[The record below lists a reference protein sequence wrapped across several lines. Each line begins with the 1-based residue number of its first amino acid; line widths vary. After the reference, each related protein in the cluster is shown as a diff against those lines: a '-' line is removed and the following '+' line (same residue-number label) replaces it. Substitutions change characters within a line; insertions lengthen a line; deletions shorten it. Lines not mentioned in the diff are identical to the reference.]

1 MGKDVDHSQSL
12 VLARHRQR
20 RMQGVPTLSVLIGD
34 VEVAR
39 WCWTQWQSA
48 AALPWVCSDAAT
60 WDALLADWLSS
71 GSFSARVWRELSGRA
86 AAREGITR
94 EEVEVR
100 LRSHAEGQR
109 QRAVE
114 QLCAR
119 LGCSA
124 QLIDAAASEDPCA
137 LVGWARSAYPASLS
151 ELASVSG
158 AELPGLLLSAPR
170 AATAGELCELLGSL
184 LRLSEVLP
192 RLELACAL
200 TEAQLVRWR
209 QEADARQLHL
219 IKEGLIRLEPAPE
232 SPEPGSRGNRRRHR
246 SGEHQRAV
254 ASEDEPGRAIPWL
267 EYDADEFARSR
278 AERALFEHLEA
289 RPRTQGLFALNGMIP
304 EPFGN
309 RPLEVDLLSEPLR
322 VALEIDGYHHFRD
335 AAAYRRDRDKD
346 VLLQRL
352 GYTVVRVLASDVDT
366 ELEYVIDTI
375 DRVVEHEQRRR
386 AQ

>member
-1 MGKDVDHSQSL
+1 MGKDFDHNQGL

-20 RMQGVPTLSVLIGD
+20 RLQGVPTLSVLIGD
-34 VEVAR
+34 AEVAR
-39 WCWTQWQSA
+39 WCWSRWQRGS
-48 AALPWVCSDAAT
+48 ALPFVCLEAGT
-60 WDALLADWLSS
+60 WDALLGDWLSS
-71 GSFSARVWRELSGRA
+71 GALHAELWRELTARA
-86 AAREGITR
+86 AAREGVTR
-94 EEVEVR
+94 EELEAR
-100 LRSHAEGQR
+100 FRSHSEGQR
-109 QRAVE
+109 QRVIE
-114 QLCAR
+114 QLSAR
-119 LGCSA
+119 LGWSPA
-124 QLIDAAASEDPCA
+124 LIAAVASEGAQA
-137 LVGWARSAYPASLS
+137 LVDWARQAYPASLS
-151 ELASVSG
+151 ELASVS
-158 AELPGLLLSAPR
+158 EVVLPGLLLSAPR
-170 AATAGELCELLGSL
+170 AASAGDLCELLDQL

-200 TEAQLVRWR
+200 SEAQLVRWR

-232 SPEPGSRGNRRRHR
+232 NPELPRGARRRR
-246 SGEHQRAV
+246 SGEHQRPV
-254 ASEDEPGRAIPWL
+254 ASEDEPGHAIPCL

-309 RPLEVDLLSEPLR
+309 RSLEVDLLSEPLR

-352 GYTVVRVLASDVDT
+352 GYTVVRVLASDVES
-366 ELEYVIDTI
+366 ELEYVTDTI
-375 DRVVEHEQRRR
+375 DRVVEHAQQRR
-386 AQ
+386 AG